1 MAPGRYMLPTQAS
14 NNISVP
20 SPSVRHLPPD
30 VLKNARYRGHQ
41 AAKCYLSLYVPIAPD
56 YVVIINLLADES
68 HEAL

>member
-30 VLKNARYRGHQ
+30 VLKQTNRKMPGIEGIKQ
-41 AAKCYLSLYVPIAPD
+41 LN
-56 YVVIINLLADES
+56 VI
-68 HEAL
+68 